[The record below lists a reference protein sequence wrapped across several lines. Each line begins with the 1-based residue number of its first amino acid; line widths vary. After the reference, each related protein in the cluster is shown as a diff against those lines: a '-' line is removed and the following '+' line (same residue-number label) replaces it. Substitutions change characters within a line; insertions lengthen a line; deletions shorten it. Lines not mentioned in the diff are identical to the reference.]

1 MSYVSSAP
9 SQPFLLIDLIKLR
22 NVTVDVPTKSSWVQ
36 AGAVLDEVY
45 HSIASASETLAFH
58 AGICPSVG
66 VGGQISGGGYKMMLR
81 KYGMAAD
88 NILDAH
94 LVDVDGRVLDR
105 AAMGEDVIWAIRS
118 GGGNTYRIIVSWKLN
133 LVPVP
138 AQLTG
143 FTISKTSERNV
154 TKVVDRYQ
162 HVADKLPDELMITLM
177 LNRIRSTASQ
187 GQTTIEAVF
196 QGLYLGEAETL
207 LMVMK
212 QSFSELELTQQE
224 CTEMTWIEPALYF
237 AGYPNKTSYHELLN
251 SRSSSPVQFDKV
263 KAKSDY
269 VQRTLPAKALQ
280 GIWKR
285 FYQVE
290 LGPPLMQIFPH
301 DGEISRISD
310 SSIPYPHRSGIIF
323 KIQYYAVWSGEGK
336 EVEKRQLDWIK
347 GLYKFMTPYVSNNP
361 RGAYP
366 NSRDLDLGKNDPTGS
381 TAYEQARVW
390 GEQYFKHNFER
401 LARVKAAI
409 DPSNFFRNE

>member
-177 LNRIRSTASQ
+177 LNR
-187 GQTTIEAVF
+187 QTTIEAVF

-263 KAKSDY
+263 K
-269 VQRTLPAKALQ
+269 RTLPAKALQ